1 MNLDSKDTI
10 HAKVR
15 RKFHF
20 GFFGQLMAAFSLLIL
35 LIGAGMYLVVH
46 LVWNNL
52 APSSGGDALT
62 ITRAWADHLADY
74 YDQQGSWAGVDTVIA
89 GYPCGRGWPPWDANR
104 RAPYTVAT
112 ADGLIV
118 ASSRSERL
126 GQMMS
131 VPERAIATPIVT
143 SDRQANFLVTLPS
156 CTMRGAFQSLMLLAG
171 LVIMGLSLM
180 VGLVLSRG
188 ISRPLVELAKAT
200 QAVAAGDLST
210 RVPTHS
216 PGEIGELAAAFNQMT
231 QDLAQADKLRRN
243 LTADIA
249 HELRTPISVV
259 RGKLEGILDGV
270 YPATSE
276 HLEPILE
283 ETKLL
288 TQLVEDLGLL
298 ALAEAGQL
306 TLDRQM
312 TNLGDLLQD
321 AQVNFGP
328 QADDRG
334 VTLALD
340 LPSGLPQVMADR
352 RRIAQVIGN
361 LLTNALRHTPAG
373 GCVTLSASLTQGEM
387 IEIAVA
393 DTGAGIPPEGLPY
406 IFERFWRG
414 EKSRSRTGGGTG
426 LGLTIARQL
435 VQVHGGKIGV
445 ESTLGRGSRF
455 WFTLPTSV
463 E

>member
-1 MNLDSKDTI
+1 MNLDSRDSI
-10 HAKVR
+10 HTKVR

-35 LIGAGMYLVVH
+35 LIGAGVYLVGH

-52 APSSGGDALT
+52 EPFSRGDALT
-62 ITRAWADHLADY
+62 VTRAWADQLADY
-74 YDQQGSWAGVDTVIA
+74 YNQQGSWTGVDTVIA
-89 GYPCGRGWPPWDANR
+89 GYPCGRGWPPWDVNR

-118 ASSRSERL
+118 ASNRSERL
-126 GQMMS
+126 GQMLS
-131 VPERAIATPIVT
+131 VPERAIATPIT
-143 SDRQANFLVTLPS
+143 INDRQVNFLVTLPS
-156 CTMRGAFQSLMLLAG
+156 CTMRGAFQSLMLIAV

-243 LTADIA
+243 LTADVA

-259 RGKLEGILDGV
+259 RGKVEGILDGV

-276 HLEPILE
+276 HLEPVLE
-283 ETKLL
+283 EIKLL
-288 TQLVEDLGLL
+288 TQLVEDLGML

-306 TLDRQM
+306 ALERQA

-321 AQVNFGP
+321 AQVNFSP
-328 QADDRG
+328 QAADRG
-334 VTLALD
+334 VTLTLD
-340 LPSGLPQVMADR
+340 LPTELPKVMVDR
-352 RRIAQVIGN
+352 RRIAQVLGN
-361 LLTNALRHTPAG
+361 LLTNALRHTPG
-373 GCVTLSASLTQGEM
+373 GGYVTLSAAASERMVKVT
-387 IEIAVA
+387 VA
-393 DTGAGIPPEGLPY
+393 DTGKGIPSEDLPY

-414 EKSRSRTGGGTG
+414 DRSRSRAAGGTG
-426 LGLTIARQL
+426 LGLAIAKQL
-435 VQVHGGKIGV
+435 VEVHGGTISV
-445 ESTLGRGSRF
+445 ESTLGQGSKF
-455 WFTLPTSV
+455 WFTLPIYP
-463 E
+463 

>member
-1 MNLDSKDTI
+1 MQ
-10 HAKVR
+10 AR
-15 RKFHF
+15 RKPYLRFFWQLVTAF
-20 GFFGQLMAAFSLLIL
+20 GLVIL
-35 LIGAGMYLVVH
+35 LAGGGMYLAGRAI
-46 LVWNNL
+46 LNNVE
-52 APSSGGDALT
+52 SSASSIASVTTQLWTDRLM
-62 ITRAWADHLADY
+62 DY
-74 YDQQGSWAGVDTVIA
+74 YTQHGDWRGVESLIA
-89 GYPCGRGWPPWDANR
+89 AYPCGSSWGPWDQAWQIGYILT
-104 RAPYTVAT
+104 A
-112 ADGLIV
+112 ADGTIV
-118 ASSRSERL
+118 AASDSRRL
-126 GQMMS
+126 GQRLS
-131 VPERAIATPIVT
+131 YPERAMST
-143 SDRQANFLVTLPS
+143 SIMIQGQPVGALYLSQPEQHRGRFVLPAYLLV
-156 CTMRGAFQSLMLLAG
+156 GLA
-171 LVIMGLSLM
+171 ITSLSLIA
-180 VGLVLSRG
+180 GLVLSRRM
-188 ISRPLVELAKAT
+188 SQPLSALTAAT
-200 QAVAAGDLST
+200 RAVAAGDLDVH
-210 RVPTHS
+210 VPTEC
-216 PGEIGELAAAFNQMT
+216 PGEVGELAAAFNQMT

-243 LTADIA
+243 LTADVA

-306 TLDRQM
+306 TLDRQV

-340 LPSGLPQVMADR
+340 LPSGLPRVMADR

-361 LLTNALRHTPAG
+361 LVTNALRHTPSG
-373 GCVTLSASLTQGEM
+373 GRVTLSASATQEGM

-393 DTGAGIPPEGLPY
+393 DTGAGIPAEDLPY

-414 EKSRSRTGGGTG
+414 EKSRSRAGGGTG

-435 VQVHGGKIGV
+435 VHVHGGKIGV
-445 ESTLGRGSRF
+445 ESALGQGSRF
-455 WFTLPTSV
+455 WFTLPVHLDLPES
-463 E
+463 